1 MAGVEH
7 SAVFLA
13 QAGQRGDREETAV
26 AAQPVPPS
34 DQPIVLAV
42 VHSGAGAVPAAGGD
56 GQRQVAQPQQVAV
69 DSEVG
74 NVAVGAQ

>member
-1 MAGVEH
+1 M
-7 SAVFLA
+7 
-13 QAGQRGDREETAV
+13 
-26 AAQPVPPS
+26 PPS